1 MKGVLRRS
9 FVRGRGA
16 APRPPVCLDP
26 GCTFM
31 RRMWRQAKW
40 WNGSI
45 CFQGH
50 SYCAPQCFERAA
62 SLCFAGFC
70 TPALLELPVRHRVP
84 LGLLMLER
92 GQLTNHQ
99 LRLALEA
106 QKTNGRGRIGEWLET
121 LGFVTEPQVT
131 AALAVQWACPVFASS
146 SIPDMKAAR
155 LLPHRLLFSF
165 RMCPVQ
171 FVEQTRTMYVSFS
184 ERVDYGA
191 LYAIEQMLECRTEP
205 GLVGGRVM
213 DRFLEQLVD
222 ERGPGDLLFEGWR
235 DPADMARITC
245 GYVLKF
251 GAEEVRV
258 VRFGSYIWARLKAG
272 RDAANL
278 LFGLPT
284 IASAAC
290 DTPFTSYASAKV
302 SAAAGR

>member
-1 MKGVLRRS
+1 
-9 FVRGRGA
+9 
-16 APRPPVCLDP
+16 
-26 GCTFM
+26 
-31 RRMWRQAKW
+31 
-40 WNGSI
+40 
-45 CFQGH
+45 
-50 SYCAPQCFERAA
+50 
-62 SLCFAGFC
+62 
-70 TPALLELPVRHRVP
+70 
-84 LGLLMLER
+84 
-92 GQLTNHQ
+92 
-99 LRLALEA
+99 
-106 QKTNGRGRIGEWLET
+106 
-121 LGFVTEPQVT
+121 
-131 AALAVQWACPVFASS
+131 
-146 SIPDMKAAR
+146 MKAAR
-155 LLPHRLLFSF
+155 LLPRRLLFSF

-191 LYAIEQMLECRTEP
+191 LYAIEQVLECRTEA

-213 DRFLEQLVD
+213 DRFLEQLVG